1 MSFTSTLYIPFL
13 ALVVVVYWLT
23 VRFRLSPLGVILG
36 ASLLFYAT
44 WNPLYCLALASTAAV
59 DYAVTRALGRT
70 AEPGRRKL
78 LVTASL
84 TYDLSLLAVFKYFN
98 FFADS
103 LHGIGGA
110 WGIGEAPFRLLFAA
124 GISFYT
130 FQSLSCVIDVYRR
143 DAEPP
148 RSYVEYLTFV
158 AFFPTLLAGP
168 ITRAETLLPQLRSPA
183 AALDAERGGRAL
195 FLIALGFVKKAIIA
209 DYLAMNLVDRVF
221 DLPGMYSSLEV
232 LTGVYGYA
240 VQIYCDFSGYS
251 DIAIGSA
258 LLLGI
263 GLKDNFNSPYRS
275 ADLAEFWR
283 RWHISLSTWL
293 RDYLFFSLPGKRP
306 GTIFPYLNLVITFTL
321 GGLWHGAGWTFII
334 WGLMQGLGL
343 AFMRFLQVRGP
354 RGKRPPKPAWR
365 TVLGIVLTF
374 HFVAASWIFFRCATL
389 AQAGQVFERLGRMS
403 LGWGNIGFPILL
415 ALAAG
420 LIPQWLPEGWFK
432 KATDRFVALPAPA
445 QCALLAAVVVAIRLA
460 AGSNPVPFIYFS
472 Y

>member
-1 MSFTSTLYIPFL
+1 MVLKPAPPDTLVSLNRFTAT
-13 ALVVVVYWLT
+13 
-23 VRFRLSPLGVILG
+23 PLDGGVLLQWRSGREVSNLG
-36 ASLLFYAT
+36 Y
-44 WNPLYCLALASTAAV
+44 
-59 DYAVTRALGRT
+59 
-70 AEPGRRKL
+70 
-78 LVTASL
+78 
-84 TYDLSLLAVFKYFN
+84 
-98 FFADS
+98 
-103 LHGIGGA
+103 H
-110 WGIGEAPFRLLFAA
+110 
-124 GISFYT
+124 
-130 FQSLSCVIDVYRR
+130 VYRG

-195 FLIALGFVKKAIIA
+195 FLIALGFVKKAVIA
-209 DYLAMNLVDRVF
+209 DYLAISLVDRVF
-221 DLPGMYSSLEV
+221 ELPGMYSSLEV

-251 DIAIGSA
+251 DIATGSA

-306 GTIFPYLNLVITFTL
+306 GTVFPYLNLVITFTL
-321 GGLWHGAGWTFII
+321 GGLWHGAGWTFVI
-334 WGLMQGLGL
+334 WGLLQGLGL

-365 TVLGIVLTF
+365 TVMGIALTF
-374 HFVAASWIFFRCATL
+374 HFVAASWIFSRAAGIPSGSARAKCRIPSPPRSKPASSSTARRSRGCCGAFSGFRRWL
-389 AQAGQVFERLGRMS
+389 GLRLGMVVPLATGVS
-403 LGWGNIGFPILL
+403 GNDDYQRACGRRETPLQGTDSFGLL
-415 ALAAG
+415 PTIIPNAAAIAL
-420 LIPQWLPEGWFK
+420 
-432 KATDRFVALPAPA
+432 
-445 QCALLAAVVVAIRLA
+445 
-460 AGSNPVPFIYFS
+460 
-472 Y
+472 